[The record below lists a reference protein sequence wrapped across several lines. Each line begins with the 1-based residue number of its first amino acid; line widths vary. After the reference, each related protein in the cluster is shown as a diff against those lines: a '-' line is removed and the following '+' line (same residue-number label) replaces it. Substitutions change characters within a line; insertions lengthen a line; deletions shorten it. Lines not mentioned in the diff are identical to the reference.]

1 MHLINPSVLNL
12 ALAGVLG
19 SVAATALADPASD
32 FEAYDSNGDAKISLE
47 EFQARGGEERAFRQ
61 SDADRDAKLTRDE
74 FMKSASSKGR
84 SQNSQAVDDAVV
96 TAKVKA
102 LLLTDE
108 SVKGLEVDVDTHNGT
123 VLLSG
128 LVQNPAHIT
137 QAEKIARNVEGVKDV
152 KNELKIKG

>member
-19 SVAATALADPASD
+19 SVAAAAVAEPNSD
-32 FEAYDSNGDAKISLE
+32 FEAQDRNGDAKISLE
-47 EFQARGGEERAFRQ
+47 EFQARGGEARAFRQ

-74 FMKSASSKGR
+74 FIKSAAGKDHPQSS
-84 SQNSQAVDDAVV
+84 QPVDDAVV

-102 LLLTDE
+102 LLLKDE
-108 SVKGLEVDVDTHNGT
+108 SVKGLEVDVETHDGT

-128 LVQNPAHIT
+128 LVRNPAHIT

>member
-1 MHLINPSVLNL
+1 MHLIHPSVLNL

-19 SVAATALADPASD
+19 SVAAAALAEPASD
-32 FEAYDSNGDAKISLE
+32 FKAHDSNGDAKISLE
-47 EFQARGGEERAFRQ
+47 EFQAHGGEERAFRQ
-61 SDADRDAKLTRDE
+61 SDTDRDAKLTRDE
-74 FMKSASSKGR
+74 FIKSAASKGDAQS
-84 SQNSQAVDDAVV
+84 SQPVDDATV

-102 LLLTDE
+102 QLLEDE
-108 SVKGLEVDVDTHNGT
+108 SVKGLEVDVDTHDGT

-128 LVQNPAHIT
+128 LVRNPAHIT

>member
-19 SVAATALADPASD
+19 SVAAAALAEPNSD
-32 FEAYDSNGDAKISLE
+32 FEAHDSNGDAKISLE
-47 EFQARGGEERAFRQ
+47 EFQARGGEERAFLQ

-74 FMKSASSKGR
+74 FIKSAASEDQPQSS
-84 SQNSQAVDDAVV
+84 QPVDDAVV

-102 LLLTDE
+102 LLLKDE
-108 SVKGLEVDVDTHNGT
+108 SVKGLEVDVETHNGT

-128 LVQNPAHIT
+128 LVRNPAHIT

>member
-1 MHLINPSVLNL
+1 MNLINRSALNL
-12 ALAGVLG
+12 ALASILG
-19 SVAATALADPASD
+19 SVAVTALAEPASA

-47 EFQARGGEERAFRQ
+47 EFEARGGDERAFRHG
-61 SDADRDAKLTRDE
+61 DADRDNKLTRDE
-74 FMKSASSKGR
+74 FVASAAEKGR
-84 SQNSQAVDDAVV
+84 AQSSQPIDDARV

-102 LLLTDE
+102 VLLSDE
-108 SVKGLEVDVDTHNGT
+108 SVKGLDVDVETHNGT

>member
-19 SVAATALADPASD
+19 SVAAAALAEPAPD
-32 FEAYDSNGDAKISLE
+32 FEAHDSNGDAKISLE
-47 EFQARGGEERAFRQ
+47 EFKARGGEERAFRQ

-74 FMKSASSKGR
+74 FIKPAASRDHAQS
-84 SQNSQAVDDAVV
+84 SQPVDDAVV
-96 TAKVKA
+96 TAKVEA
-102 LLLTDE
+102 LLLKDE
-108 SVKGLEVDVDTHNGT
+108 SVKGLEVDVETHNGT

-128 LVQNPAHIT
+128 LVRNPAYIT

>member
-1 MHLINPSVLNL
+1 MNPIKRSVLNL

-19 SVAATALADPASD
+19 SIAAAAVAGPGSD
-32 FEAYDSNGDAKISLE
+32 FEAYDRNRDAQITLK
-47 EFQARGGEERAFRQ
+47 EFQAQGGEERAFRQ
-61 SDADRDAKLTRDE
+61 GDADRNNKLTRDE
-74 FMKSASSKGR
+74 FIKFAADSDRAQG
-84 SQNSQAVDDAVV
+84 SQPVDDALV

-102 LLLTDE
+102 LLVKDE
-108 SVKGLEVDVDTHNGT
+108 SVKGLEVDVETHNGT

-137 QAEKIARNVEGVKDV
+137 QAEKIARHVEGVKDV